1 MSFKRNIL
9 EASIALVLAAP
20 LGAHAADSAELAQIR
35 EQIKQMK
42 ESYEARIQALEK
54 RLQQAESTVGNALD
68 KAGKAEEKAIQT
80 AAAPAASSSASAS
93 AFNPE
98 VSLILS
104 GTYAN
109 LSQDP
114 ANYRI
119 AGFLPNGGEIGPG
132 QRGFGLGESELVVAA
147 NIDPY
152 WRGQFTLAVTPED
165 AVAMEEAFVQSL
177 GLGNGFTLK
186 AGRFYSGIGYL
197 NEQHAHTWDFADAPL
212 AYQAFF
218 GGQFKD
224 DGVQLKWLAPTDL
237 FVELGAEVGRGSNF
251 PASNRARNGFGSATL
266 FAHLGGDVGASHS
279 WRAGLSL
286 LRTSPQGRAYDDIDS
301 TGVGV
306 TNSFNGNSRLEIADL
321 VWKWAPNGNPVYT
334 NFKLQG
340 EYFRRT
346 EDGTLAC
353 DDADPATPS
362 NCTGGLSDSY
372 RSSQS
377 GYYVQGVYQFM
388 PRWRVGLR
396 TERLDSGAASIG
408 LINNGALVATDL
420 PAFAAYKPS
429 KNSLMFDYSPSEF
442 SRFRLQFAQDKSRP
456 EATDNQMFLQYQMS
470 LGAHGAHKY

>member
-1 MSFKRNIL
+1 MSFKYK
-9 EASIALVLAAP
+9 VLAAGIVLSLALP
-20 LGAHAADSAELAQIR
+20 PSAHAADSAELAQIR
-35 EQIKQMK
+35 EQIKQIK

-54 RLQQAESTVGNALD
+54 RLQQAEEKTVLSQPPSTQDSALR
-68 KAGKAEEKAIQT
+68 T
-80 AAAPAASSSASAS
+80 ASSAS

-104 GTYAN
+104 GSYAN

-119 AGFLPNGGEIGPG
+119 AGFMPNGGEIGPG

-147 NIDPY
+147 NIDSY
-152 WRGQFTLAVTPED
+152 LRGQFTLAVTPED
-165 AVAMEEAFVQSL
+165 TVAVEEAFVQSL
-177 GLGNGFTLK
+177 GLGSGFTLK

-197 NEQHAHTWDFADAPL
+197 NERHAHTWDFADAPI

-251 PASNRARNGFGSATL
+251 PASNRAKNGSGSATL
-266 FAHLGGDVGASHS
+266 FAHFGGDVGASHS

-286 LRTSPQGRAYDDIDS
+286 LRTSPQDRAYSDS
-301 TGVGV
+301 GV
-306 TNSFNGNSRLEIADL
+306 TNSFSGDSRLEIADF
-321 VWKWAPNGNPVYT
+321 VWKWSPNGNPVYT

-340 EYFRRT
+340 EYFRRH
-346 EDGTLAC
+346 EDGVLTYDVNAASIT
-353 DDADPATPS
+353 DRYA
-362 NCTGGLSDSY
+362 
-372 RSSQS
+372 SSQS
-377 GYYVQGVYQFM
+377 GWYLQGVYQFM

-396 TERLDSGAASIG
+396 RDQLDGGSVDYASNSTVLG
-408 LINNGALVATDL
+408 QT
-420 PAFAAYKPS
+420 AFNPS

>member
-1 MSFKRNIL
+1 MSFKHKTL
-9 EASIALVLAAP
+9 AAGIALALVAP
-20 LGAHAADSAELAQIR
+20 LSAQAADNAELAQIR
-35 EQIKQMK
+35 EQIRQMK
-42 ESYEARIQALEK
+42 ESYEARIQSLEK
-54 RLQQAESTVGNALD
+54 RLQQAESTAGNALD
-68 KAGKAEEKAIQT
+68 KAGKAEEKAVQA
-80 AAAPAASSSASAS
+80 AAAPAALPSASAG

-119 AGFLPNGGEIGPG
+119 GGFLPNGGEIGPG
-132 QRGFGLGESELVVAA
+132 ARGFNLGESELAIAA

-152 WRGQFTLAVTPED
+152 LRGQFTLAVTPENTV
-165 AVAMEEAFVQSL
+165 AVEEAFVQSL
-177 GLGNGFTLK
+177 GLGNGLTVK
-186 AGRFYSGIGYL
+186 GGRFLSGVGYL

-224 DGVQLKWLAPTDL
+224 EGVQLKWLAPTDT
-237 FVELGAEVGRGSNF
+237 FVELGAEVGRGRNF
-251 PASNRARNGFGSATL
+251 PASDRAKNGFGSATL

-286 LRTSPQGRAYDDIDS
+286 LRTSPRDRAYRTTDNLDTAVD
-301 TGVGV
+301 
-306 TNSFNGNSRLEIADL
+306 NSFSGVSRLEIADF
-321 VWKWAPNGNPVYT
+321 VWKWAPDGNPVYT

-340 EYFRRT
+340 EYFRRR
-346 EDGTLAC
+346 EDGDLTYAVSTANNT
-353 DDADPATPS
+353 DRYA
-362 NCTGGLSDSY
+362 
-372 RSSQS
+372 SSQS
-377 GYYVQGVYQFM
+377 GWYLQGVYQFM

-396 TERLDSGAASIG
+396 RDQLDGGSVDYASNSAVLGQAAF
-408 LINNGALVATDL
+408 N
-420 PAFAAYKPS
+420 PS

>member
-1 MSFKRNIL
+1 MSFKRKTL
-9 EASIALVLAAP
+9 AAGIALALVAP
-20 LGAHAADSAELAQIR
+20 LGAYAADSAELAQIR

-42 ESYEARIQALEK
+42 ESYEARIQSLEK
-54 RLQQAESTVGNALD
+54 RLQQAESTAGNALD
-68 KAGKAEEKAIQT
+68 KAGKAEEKAVQA
-80 AAAPAASSSASAS
+80 AAAPAASPSASAG

-104 GTYAN
+104 GIYAN

-119 AGFLPNGGEIGPG
+119 GGFLPNGGEIGPG

-147 NIDPY
+147 NVDPY
-152 WRGQFTLAVTPED
+152 LRGTFTLAVTPENT
-165 AVAMEEAFVQSL
+165 VKVEEAFVQSL
-177 GLGNGFTLK
+177 GLGNGLTVK
-186 AGRFYSGIGYL
+186 GGRFLSGAGYL

-224 DGVQLKWLAPTDL
+224 DSVQLKWLAPTET
-237 FVELGAEVGRGSNF
+237 FVELGAEVGRGRNF
-251 PASNRARNGFGSATL
+251 PASNRAKNGSGSATL
-266 FAHLGGDVGASHS
+266 FAHLGGDVGISHS

-286 LRTSPQGRAYDDIDS
+286 LRTSPQGRAYNDIDS
-301 TGVGV
+301 TGTGV
-306 TNSFNGNSRLEIADL
+306 TNSFSGESRLEIADF
-321 VWKWAPNGNPVYT
+321 VWKWAPNGNTVYT

-340 EYFRRT
+340 EYFRRH
-346 EDGTLAC
+346 EDGDLTYDVNTANNT
-353 DDADPATPS
+353 DRYASA
-362 NCTGGLSDSY
+362 
-372 RSSQS
+372 QS
-377 GYYVQGVYQFM
+377 GGYLQGVYQFM

-396 TERLDSGAASIG
+396 RDQLDGGSVDYAFNNAALG
-408 LINNGALVATDL
+408 K
-420 PAFAAYKPS
+420 AAYNPS

>member
-1 MSFKRNIL
+1 MSFKRKTL
-9 EASIALVLAAP
+9 AASIALALAVP
-20 LGAHAADSAELAQIR
+20 LGAQAADSAELAQIR

-42 ESYEARIQALEK
+42 ESYEVRIQSLEK
-54 RLQQAESTVGNALD
+54 RLQQAEE
-68 KAGKAEEKAIQT
+68 KAVLSAEEKVLSRPSDAQNSGPST
-80 AAAPAASSSASAS
+80 QHSALASS

-98 VSLILS
+98 ISLILS

-114 ANYRI
+114 AHYRI
-119 AGFLPNGGEIGPG
+119 GGFLPNGGEIGPG
-132 QRGFGLGESELVVAA
+132 QRGFSLGESELVVAA
-147 NIDPY
+147 NIDPHL
-152 WRGQFTLAVTPED
+152 RGQFTLAVTPED
-165 AVAMEEAFVQSL
+165 TVAVEEAFVQSL

-186 AGRFYSGIGYL
+186 GGRFYSGVGYL
-197 NEQHAHTWDFADAPL
+197 NERHAHTWDFADAPL

-224 DGVQLKWLAPTDL
+224 EGVQLKWVAPTDL

-251 PASNRARNGFGSATL
+251 PASNRAKNGSGSATL

-286 LRTSPQGRAYDDIDS
+286 MRTSPQNRAYDDIDS
-301 TGVGV
+301 TGAGV
-306 TNSFNGNSRLEIADL
+306 TNSFSGNSRLEIADL
-321 VWKWAPNGNPVYT
+321 VWKWSPNGNPVYT

-340 EYFRRT
+340 EYFRRH
-346 EDGTLAC
+346 EDGDLTYDVNTANN
-353 DDADPATPS
+353 T
-362 NCTGGLSDSY
+362 DSY
-372 RSSQS
+372 ASAQS
-377 GYYVQGVYQFM
+377 GWYLQGVYQFM
-388 PRWRVGLR
+388 PRWRMGLR

-408 LINNGALVATDL
+408 LIDNGTLVAADL

-456 EATDNQMFLQYQMS
+456 EVTDNQMFLQYKMS

>member
-1 MSFKRNIL
+1 MSFKCKTL
-9 EASIALVLAAP
+9 AASIVLALAAP
-20 LGAHAADSAELAQIR
+20 LSAQAADSAELAQIR

-42 ESYEARIQALEK
+42 ESYEIRIQSLEK
-54 RLQQAESTVGNALD
+54 RLQQAESTAGSALD
-68 KAGKAEEKAIQT
+68 KAGKADEKAVHA
-80 AAAPAASSSASAS
+80 AAAPAAMPSTSAS

-114 ANYRI
+114 VNYRI
-119 AGFLPNGGEIGPG
+119 GGFLPNGGEIGPG
-132 QRGFGLGESELVVAA
+132 QRGFSLGESELVVAA

-152 WRGQFTLAVTPED
+152 LRGQFTLAVTPED
-165 AVAMEEAFVQSL
+165 TVAVEEAFVQSL
-177 GLGNGFTLK
+177 GLGSGFTLK
-186 AGRFYSGIGYL
+186 AGRFYSGVGYL
-197 NEQHAHTWDFADAPL
+197 NEQHAHTWDFVDAPL

-224 DGVQLKWLAPTDL
+224 DGVQLKWLAPTDI
-237 FVELGAEVGRGSNF
+237 FVELGGEVGRGSSF
-251 PASNRARNGFGSATL
+251 PASDHAKNGFGSATL

-286 LRTSPQGRAYDDIDS
+286 LRTSPQGRAYDDVDS
-301 TGVGV
+301 TGAGV
-306 TNSFNGNSRLEIADL
+306 TNSFSGDSRLEIADL
-321 VWKWAPNGNPVYT
+321 VWKWSPDGNPVYT

-340 EYFRRT
+340 EYFRRH
-346 EDGTLAC
+346 EDGDLTYDVNTANIT
-353 DDADPATPS
+353 DRYASA
-362 NCTGGLSDSY
+362 
-372 RSSQS
+372 QS
-377 GYYVQGVYQFM
+377 GWYLQGVYQFM

-396 TERLDSGAASIG
+396 RDQLDGGSVDYASNNAALG
-408 LINNGALVATDL
+408 Q
-420 PAFAAYKPS
+420 AAYNPS

>member
-1 MSFKRNIL
+1 MSFKHKTL
-9 EASIALVLAAP
+9 AASIALALVAP
-20 LGAHAADSAELAQIR
+20 LSAQAADNAELAQIR
-35 EQIKQMK
+35 EQIRQMK
-42 ESYEARIQALEK
+42 ESYEARIQSLEK
-54 RLQQAESTVGNALD
+54 RLQQAESTAGNALD
-68 KAGKAEEKAIQT
+68 KAGKAEEKAVQA
-80 AAAPAASSSASAS
+80 AAAPAASPSASAG

-119 AGFLPNGGEIGPG
+119 GGFLPNGGEIGPG
-132 QRGFGLGESELVVAA
+132 ARGFNLGESELAIAA

-152 WRGQFTLAVTPED
+152 LRGQFTLAVTPENTV
-165 AVAMEEAFVQSL
+165 AVEEAFVQSL
-177 GLGNGFTLK
+177 GLGNGLTVK
-186 AGRFYSGIGYL
+186 GGRFLSGVGYL

-224 DGVQLKWLAPTDL
+224 EGVQLKWLAPTDT
-237 FVELGAEVGRGSNF
+237 FVELGAEVGRGRNF
-251 PASNRARNGFGSATL
+251 PASDRAKNGFGSATL

-286 LRTSPQGRAYDDIDS
+286 LRTSPRDRAYRTTDNLDTAVD
-301 TGVGV
+301 
-306 TNSFNGNSRLEIADL
+306 NSFSGESRLEIADF
-321 VWKWAPNGNPVYT
+321 VWKWAPDGNPVYT

-340 EYFRRT
+340 EYFRRR
-346 EDGTLAC
+346 EDGDLTYAVNTANNT
-353 DDADPATPS
+353 DRYA
-362 NCTGGLSDSY
+362 
-372 RSSQS
+372 SSQS
-377 GYYVQGVYQFM
+377 GWYLQGVYQFM

-396 TERLDSGAASIG
+396 RDQLDGGSVDYASNSAVLGQAAF
-408 LINNGALVATDL
+408 N
-420 PAFAAYKPS
+420 PS

>member
-1 MSFKRNIL
+1 LPPLIFYEVIMSFKRKIL
-9 EASIALVLAAP
+9 AASIVLALVAP
-20 LGAHAADSAELAQIR
+20 LSAHAADSAELAQIR

-42 ESYEARIQALEK
+42 ESYETRIQALEK
-54 RLQQAESTVGNALD
+54 RLQQAEEKVVLSQPSDTQDSALR
-68 KAGKAEEKAIQT
+68 T
-80 AAAPAASSSASAS
+80 AASAS

-119 AGFLPNGGEIGPG
+119 DGFLPNGGEIGPG
-132 QRGFGLGESELVVAA
+132 QRGFGLGESELVIAA

-152 WRGQFTLAVTPED
+152 WRGQFMLAVTPENT
-165 AVAMEEAFVQSL
+165 VEVEEAFVQSL
-177 GLGNGFTLK
+177 GLGNGLTVK
-186 AGRFYSGIGYL
+186 GGRFLSGVGYL
-197 NEQHAHTWDFADAPL
+197 NEKHAHTWDFVDAPL

-224 DGVQLKWLAPTDL
+224 EGVQVKWLAPTDT
-237 FVELGAEVGRGSNF
+237 FVELGAEVGRGRNF
-251 PASNRARNGFGSATL
+251 PASDRAKNGSGSAAL
-266 FAHLGGDVGASHS
+266 FARLGGDVGASHN

-286 LRTSPQGRAYDDIDS
+286 LRTSPRDRAYSITDNWGATVD
-301 TGVGV
+301 
-306 TNSFNGNSRLEIADL
+306 NSFSGNSRLEIADL

-340 EYFRRT
+340 EYFRRR
-346 EDGTLAC
+346 EDGDLTYDVNAANI
-353 DDADPATPS
+353 ADRYA
-362 NCTGGLSDSY
+362 
-372 RSSQS
+372 SSQS
-377 GYYVQGVYQFM
+377 GWYLQGVYQFM
-388 PRWRVGLR
+388 PRWRAGLR
-396 TERLDSGAASIG
+396 RDQLDGGSVDYAANSVNLG
-408 LINNGALVATDL
+408 Q
-420 PAFAAYKPS
+420 AAYNPS

-456 EATDNQMFLQYQMS
+456 EVTDNQMFLQYQMS

>member
-1 MSFKRNIL
+1 MSFKHKTLAAGIVL
-9 EASIALVLAAP
+9 ALAAP
-20 LGAHAADSAELAQIR
+20 LGAQAADSAELAQIR
-35 EQIKQMK
+35 EQIKQIK
-42 ESYEARIQALEK
+42 ESYEARLQSLEK
-54 RLQQAESTVGNALD
+54 RLQQAESTAGSALD
-68 KAGKAEEKAIQT
+68 KAAKVEEKAVHA
-80 AAAPAASSSASAS
+80 AAAPAALPAASAS

-104 GTYAN
+104 GTYTN

-119 AGFLPNGGEIGPG
+119 GGFLPNGGEIGPG
-132 QRGFGLGESELVVAA
+132 QRGFSLGESELVVAA
-147 NIDPY
+147 NIDSY
-152 WRGQFTLAVTPED
+152 LRGQLILAVTPED
-165 AVAMEEAFVQSL
+165 TVAVEEAFVQSL

-186 AGRFYSGIGYL
+186 AGRFYSGVGYL
-197 NEQHAHTWDFADAPL
+197 NERHAHTWDFVDAPL

-237 FVELGAEVGRGSNF
+237 LVELGAEVGRGKNF
-251 PASNRARNGFGSATL
+251 PASNRDKNGSGSATL

-286 LRTSPQGRAYDDIDS
+286 LRTSPQDRAFDS
-301 TGVGV
+301 AGV
-306 TNSFNGNSRLEIADL
+306 TNSFSGDGRLEIADFI
-321 VWKWAPNGNPVYT
+321 WKWSPNGNPVYT

-340 EYFRRT
+340 EYFRRR
-346 EDGTLAC
+346 EDGDLTYDVTIANIT
-353 DDADPATPS
+353 DRYAST
-362 NCTGGLSDSY
+362 
-372 RSSQS
+372 QS
-377 GYYVQGVYQFM
+377 GGYLQGVYQFM

-396 TERLDSGAASIG
+396 RDQLDSGRVDYAS
-408 LINNGALVATDL
+408 NNDALGR
-420 PAFAAYKPS
+420 PAFKPS

>member
-1 MSFKRNIL
+1 MSFKHKTL
-9 EASIALVLAAP
+9 AVGIALALVAP
-20 LGAHAADSAELAQIR
+20 LSAQAADNAELAQIR
-35 EQIKQMK
+35 EQIRQMK
-42 ESYEARIQALEK
+42 ESYEARIQSLEK
-54 RLQQAESTVGNALD
+54 RLQQAESTAGNALD
-68 KAGKAEEKAIQT
+68 KAGKAEEKAVQA
-80 AAAPAASSSASAS
+80 AAAPAALPSASAG

-119 AGFLPNGGEIGPG
+119 GGFLPNGGEIGPG
-132 QRGFGLGESELVVAA
+132 ARGFNLGESELAIAA

-152 WRGQFTLAVTPED
+152 LRGQFTLAVTPENTV
-165 AVAMEEAFVQSL
+165 AVEEAFVQSL
-177 GLGNGFTLK
+177 GLGNGLTVK
-186 AGRFYSGIGYL
+186 GGRFLSGVGYL

-224 DGVQLKWLAPTDL
+224 EGVQLKWLAPTDT
-237 FVELGAEVGRGSNF
+237 FVELGAEVGRGRNF
-251 PASNRARNGFGSATL
+251 PASDRAKNGFGSATL

-286 LRTSPQGRAYDDIDS
+286 LRTSPRDRAYRTTDNLDTTVD
-301 TGVGV
+301 
-306 TNSFNGNSRLEIADL
+306 NSFSGVSRLEIADF
-321 VWKWAPNGNPVYT
+321 VWKWAPDGNPVYT

-340 EYFRRT
+340 EYFRRR
-346 EDGTLAC
+346 EDGDLTYAVSTANNT
-353 DDADPATPS
+353 DRYA
-362 NCTGGLSDSY
+362 
-372 RSSQS
+372 SSQS
-377 GYYVQGVYQFM
+377 GWYLQGVYQFM

-396 TERLDSGAASIG
+396 RDQLDGGSVDYASNSAVLGQAAF
-408 LINNGALVATDL
+408 N
-420 PAFAAYKPS
+420 PS

>member
-1 MSFKRNIL
+1 MSFKRKTL
-9 EASIALVLAAP
+9 AASIVFALAAP
-20 LGAHAADSAELAQIR
+20 LSAQAADSAELAQIR

-42 ESYEARIQALEK
+42 ESYEARIQSLEK
-54 RLQQAESTVGNALD
+54 RLQQAE
-68 KAGKAEEKAIQT
+68 EKAVL
-80 AAAPAASSSASAS
+80 SAETKVLSQPSATQSAGLRTQDSALANS

-104 GTYAN
+104 GSYAN

-119 AGFLPNGGEIGPG
+119 GGFLPNGGEIGPG
-132 QRGFGLGESELVVAA
+132 QRGFGLGESELVIAA

-152 WRGQFTLAVTPED
+152 WRGQFMLAVTPENT
-165 AVAMEEAFVQSL
+165 VEVEEAFVQSL
-177 GLGNGFTLK
+177 GLGNGLTVK
-186 AGRFYSGIGYL
+186 GGRFLSGVGYL
-197 NEQHAHTWDFADAPL
+197 NEQHAHTWDFVDAPL

-224 DGVQLKWLAPTDL
+224 DGVQLKWLAPTDI
-237 FVELGAEVGRGSNF
+237 FVELGAEVGRGRNF
-251 PASNRARNGFGSATL
+251 PASDRAKNGFGSATL
-266 FAHLGGDVGASHS
+266 FAHLGGDVGFSHN

-286 LRTSPQGRAYDDIDS
+286 LRTSPQGRAYTDA
-301 TGVGV
+301 GVS
-306 TNSFNGNSRLEIADL
+306 NSFSGDSRLEIADF
-321 VWKWAPNGNPVYT
+321 VWKWAPNGNSIST

-340 EYFRRT
+340 EYFRRRENGDLT
-346 EDGTLAC
+346 YDVNAANNTDRYA
-353 DDADPATPS
+353 AA
-362 NCTGGLSDSY
+362 
-372 RSSQS
+372 QS
-377 GYYVQGVYQFM
+377 GGYLQGVYQFM

-396 TERLDSGAASIG
+396 RDQLDGGSVDYASNSAALG
-408 LINNGALVATDL
+408 Q
-420 PAFAAYKPS
+420 AAYNPS

>member
-1 MSFKRNIL
+1 MSFKHKTL
-9 EASIALVLAAP
+9 AVGIALALVAP
-20 LGAHAADSAELAQIR
+20 LSAQAADNAELAQIR
-35 EQIKQMK
+35 EQIRQMK
-42 ESYEARIQALEK
+42 ESYEARIQSLEK
-54 RLQQAESTVGNALD
+54 RLQQAESTAGNALD
-68 KAGKAEEKAIQT
+68 KAGKAEEKAVQA
-80 AAAPAASSSASAS
+80 AAAPAALPSASAG

-119 AGFLPNGGEIGPG
+119 GGFLPNGGEIGPG
-132 QRGFGLGESELVVAA
+132 ARGFNLGESELAIAA

-152 WRGQFTLAVTPED
+152 LRGQFTLAVTPENTV
-165 AVAMEEAFVQSL
+165 AVEEAFVQSL
-177 GLGNGFTLK
+177 GLGNGLTVK
-186 AGRFYSGIGYL
+186 GGRFLSGVGYL
-197 NEQHAHTWDFADAPL
+197 NEQHAHTWDFTDAPL

-224 DGVQLKWLAPTDL
+224 EGVQLKWLAPTDT
-237 FVELGAEVGRGSNF
+237 FVELGAEVGRGRNF
-251 PASNRARNGFGSATL
+251 PASDRAKNGFGSATL

-286 LRTSPQGRAYDDIDS
+286 LRTSPRDRAYRTTDNLDTAVD
-301 TGVGV
+301 
-306 TNSFNGNSRLEIADL
+306 NSFSGVSRLEIADF
-321 VWKWAPNGNPVYT
+321 VWKWAPDGNPVYT

-340 EYFRRT
+340 EYFRRR
-346 EDGTLAC
+346 EDGDLTYAVSTANNT
-353 DDADPATPS
+353 DRYA
-362 NCTGGLSDSY
+362 
-372 RSSQS
+372 SSQS
-377 GYYVQGVYQFM
+377 GWYLQGVYQFM

-396 TERLDSGAASIG
+396 RDQLDGGSVDYASNSAVLGQAAF
-408 LINNGALVATDL
+408 N
-420 PAFAAYKPS
+420 PS

>member
-1 MSFKRNIL
+1 
-9 EASIALVLAAP
+9 
-20 LGAHAADSAELAQIR
+20 
-35 EQIKQMK
+35 
-42 ESYEARIQALEK
+42 
-54 RLQQAESTVGNALD
+54 
-68 KAGKAEEKAIQT
+68 
-80 AAAPAASSSASAS
+80 
-93 AFNPE
+93 
-98 VSLILS
+98 
-104 GTYAN
+104 

-119 AGFLPNGGEIGPG
+119 GGFLPNGGEIGPG
-132 QRGFGLGESELVVAA
+132 QRGVSLGESELVVAA

-152 WRGQFTLAVTPED
+152 WRGQFTLAVTPENTV
-165 AVAMEEAFVQSL
+165 AVEEAFVQSL
-177 GLGNGFTLK
+177 GLGNGLTLK
-186 AGRFYSGIGYL
+186 AGRLYSGVGYL
-197 NEQHAHTWDFADAPL
+197 NERHAHTWDFVDAPL

-224 DGVQLKWLAPTDL
+224 DSVQLKWLAPTDL

-251 PASNRARNGFGSATL
+251 PASNRAKNGSGSATL
-266 FAHLGGDVGASHS
+266 FAHLGGDVGTSHS

-301 TGVGV
+301 TGAGV
-306 TNSFNGNSRLEIADL
+306 SDSFSGNSRLEIADL

-334 NFKLQG
+334 NLKLQG

-346 EDGTLAC
+346 EDGALAC
-353 DDADPATPS
+353 NDADPTAPS

-377 GYYVQGVYQFM
+377 GYYIQGVYQFM

-408 LINNGALVATDL
+408 LIDNGSLAAADL
-420 PAFAAYKPS
+420 PAFTAYRPS
-429 KNSLMFDYSPSEF
+429 KNSLMFDYSASEF

>member
-9 EASIALVLAAP
+9 AAGIALALAAP
-20 LGAHAADSAELAQIR
+20 LGAQAADSAELAQIR

-42 ESYEARIQALEK
+42 ESYEARIQSLEK
-54 RLQQAESTVGNALD
+54 RLQQAESTAGNALD
-68 KAGKAEEKAIQT
+68 KAVQA
-80 AAAPAASSSASAS
+80 AAAPAAPSASAG

-98 VSLILS
+98 MSLILS

-132 QRGFGLGESELVVAA
+132 QRGFGLGESELVIAA

-152 WRGQFTLAVTPED
+152 LRGQFTLAVTPENT
-165 AVAMEEAFVQSL
+165 VEVEEAFVQSL
-177 GLGNGFTLK
+177 GLGKGFTLK
-186 AGRFYSGIGYL
+186 GGRFLSGVGYL
-197 NEQHAHTWDFADAPL
+197 NERHAHTWDFVDAPL

-224 DGVQLKWLAPTDL
+224 EGVQLKWLAPTET
-237 FVELGAEVGRGSNF
+237 FVELGGEVGRGRNF
-251 PASNRARNGFGSATL
+251 PASDRAKNGAGSATL

-279 WRAGLSL
+279 WRAGLSM
-286 LRTSPQGRAYDDIDS
+286 LRTSPQDRAYDDIDS
-301 TGVGV
+301 TGTNV
-306 TNSFNGNSRLEIADL
+306 TNSFSGNSRLEIADF

-334 NFKLQG
+334 NFKVQG
-340 EYFRRT
+340 EYFRRH
-346 EDGTLAC
+346 EDGDLTYDVNTASST
-353 DDADPATPS
+353 DRYA
-362 NCTGGLSDSY
+362 
-372 RSSQS
+372 SSQS
-377 GYYVQGVYQFM
+377 GWYLQGVYQFM

-396 TERLDSGAASIG
+396 RDQLDGGSVDYASNNAALG
-408 LINNGALVATDL
+408 Q
-420 PAFAAYKPS
+420 AAYNPS
-429 KNSLMFDYSPSEF
+429 KNSLMFDYSTSEF

-456 EATDNQMFLQYQMS
+456 EVTDNQMFLQYQMS